1 MFMGNIYSC
10 NDMFKFNINKI
21 NIVST
26 YMVESTSSF
35 QHARLGHLNY
45 RYLKYICM
53 HDYILY
59 QHNGNDKYKVCIQ
72 AKMTKKPFSKVKR
85 NFFY

>member
-35 QHARLGHLNY
+35 
-45 RYLKYICM
+45 
-53 HDYILY
+53 
-59 QHNGNDKYKVCIQ
+59 
-72 AKMTKKPFSKVKR
+72 
-85 NFFY
+85 